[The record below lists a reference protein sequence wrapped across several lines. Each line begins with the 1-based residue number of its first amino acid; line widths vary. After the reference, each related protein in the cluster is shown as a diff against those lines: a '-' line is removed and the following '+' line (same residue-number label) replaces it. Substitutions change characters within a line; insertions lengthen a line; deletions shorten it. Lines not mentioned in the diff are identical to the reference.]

1 MSVVTTEITLKNEID
16 SAFAEKGYIKADE
29 IRQMTVQAVVDTGA
43 WTMVINEKIRE
54 KLGLLDNGF
63 GEANLADGQ
72 KAYFPMAG
80 PLEVWWKNRHMV
92 CEALVMPDAPE
103 VLFGAMALE
112 HMDLTINPKREL
124 VGVHGDKEM
133 HRV

>member
-1 MSVVTTEITLKNEID
+1 MSVVSTEITLKNELD
-16 SAFAEKGYIKADE
+16 VCNVKLGNIKENE
-29 IRQMTVQAVVDTGA
+29 IRQMTVQAIVDTGA
-43 WTMVINEKIRE
+43 WTMVINEEIRD
-54 KLGLLDNGF
+54 KLGLDDNGF
-63 GEANLADGQ
+63 GEATLADGQ
-72 KAYFPMAG
+72 KAEYPMAG
-80 PLEVWWKNRHMV
+80 PLEIRWKNRRMI

>member
-1 MSVVTTEITLKNEID
+1 MSIVYTDITLKNMMDVGDAMRGLIEED
-16 SAFAEKGYIKADE
+16 KV
-29 IRQMTVQAVVDTGA
+29 RQMTVESVVDTGA
-43 WTMVINEKIRE
+43 WTMVINEEIRN

-72 KAYFPMAG
+72 KAYYPLAG
-80 PLEVWWKNRHMV
+80 PLEVWWKNRHLV

-103 VLFGAMALE
+103 VLLGALALE

-124 VGVHGDKEM
+124 VGVHGDREI